1 MKPQLNSFQ
10 IIQYAKDKIKQKNI
24 LMNKKNNY
32 YYNFYLIIIIL
43 LFAFF
48 LYYRYKNKQI
58 LKMEKNNKNKHF
70 SQQLLD
76 YYNQIEEEKINKIL
90 NSKITNIKQNN
101 KNKQQIHNEYFMD
114 NPNLVSIIN

>member
-58 LKMEKNNKNKHF
+58 LKMEKDNKNKHF
-70 SQQLLD
+70 SQQLLY

-101 KNKQQIHNEYFMD
+101 QNKQQIHNEYFMN
-114 NPNLVSIIN
+114 NPNLVSIVN